1 MEKEG
6 VRFVNITL
14 NVPDKM
20 RETINQSPNRDSLDY
35 DEFKKIIKKYE
46 KTSKDEN
53 TAKKRQEMLGKIRK
67 NRSFL

>member
-20 RETINQSPNRDSLDY
+20 RKTINQSPNRDSLDY